1 VSTPGFHGLFLR
13 SRKILMQNRAT
24 LRNALRKRNYQLP
37 SVNNDMQSSETLR
50 NSLGV
55 NYKSAALDQL
65 SYAGTAPYESRF

>member
-1 VSTPGFHGLFLR
+1 
-13 SRKILMQNRAT
+13 MQNRAT
-24 LRNALRKRNYQLP
+24 LRKALRKRNYQLP

>member
-1 VSTPGFHGLFLR
+1 
-13 SRKILMQNRAT
+13 MQNRAT

-55 NYKSAALDQL
+55 NYKSAALNQL
-65 SYAGTAPYESRF
+65 SYAGEKKG